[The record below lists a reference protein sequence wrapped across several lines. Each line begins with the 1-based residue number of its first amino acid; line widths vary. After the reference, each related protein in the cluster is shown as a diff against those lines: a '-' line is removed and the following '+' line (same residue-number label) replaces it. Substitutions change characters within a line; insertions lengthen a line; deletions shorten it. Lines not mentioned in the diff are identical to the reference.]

1 MGTILDAVPFPQA
14 RKPAYKL
21 LIDFGEE
28 VGTRR
33 SSAQLTKKYKP
44 DQLIGRQV
52 LAVIN
57 FPPKQIG
64 PFMSQCLILGAV
76 EEDRVYLLEPKTV
89 VANGSQVK

>member
-21 LIDFGEE
+21 LIDFGEVE
-28 VGTRR
+28 GTRR
-33 SSAQLTKKYKP
+33 SSAQITKTYTP

-64 PFMSQCLILGAV
+64 PFMSQCLVLGAV
-76 EEDRVYLLEPKTV
+76 EEGFVYLLEPKTV